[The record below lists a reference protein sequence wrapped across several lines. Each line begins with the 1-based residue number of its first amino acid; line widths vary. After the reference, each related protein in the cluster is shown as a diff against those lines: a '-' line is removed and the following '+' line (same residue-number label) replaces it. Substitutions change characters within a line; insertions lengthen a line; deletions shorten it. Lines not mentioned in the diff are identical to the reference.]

1 MLDDAD
7 IERLLDTALE
17 QTFPASDPIAVSVT
31 PPECDNCDEL
41 RRSLHLVEQL
51 PLQRHAP

>member
-41 RRSLHLVEQL
+41 RRSLHPVEQL